1 MEILNQIW
9 VWILSAVGGLT
20 LTGII
25 TAIIYGSLRGAFNKT
40 ISKINVQKIAD
51 QATEKGVERVKK
63 ISFTHSIQPIVES
76 ELKKINEH
84 STEVIKGSLKETS
97 EKYDK
102 LINVMEKLSAYFD
115 NSIGVSESAKVELR
129 EAIKEAKEEKP
140 MVAESVVSDEV
151 VVVEE
156 KEEIKVEPT
165 ITTANKKTIKVER

>member
-1 MEILNQIW
+1 MEIFNQIW

-20 LTGII
+20 LTGVI

-51 QATEKGVERVKK
+51 QATEKGVEKVKK

-84 STEVIKGSLKETS
+84 STEVIKDSFKETS

-102 LINVMEKLSAYFD
+102 LINVVEKLAAYFD
-115 NSIGVSESAKVELR
+115 NSIGVSETAKAELK
-129 EAIKEAKEEKP
+129 EAIKEAKDEKP
-140 MVAESVVSDEV
+140 ELAEC
-151 VVVEE
+151 VVEE
-156 KEEIKVEPT
+156 EVAEIKEEPKEVIIEKPAEE
-165 ITTANKKTIKVER
+165 KKKSSKVER